1 MDPVHLGTKDQI
13 RIHIFILI
21 RYLFVDISVHH
32 LHLDKLDVKLVKKF

>member
-13 RIHIFILI
+13 RIHVFILI
-21 RYLFVDISVHH
+21 TYLLDISVHH